1 MSYGPDMLFA
11 PLRAV
16 EAFPLGTEI
25 RFEPLCTVGSVQSE
39 PRMGH
44 GLGQV
49 STGLSASKMAVIDT
63 SEAGMTKVVV
73 ALFGSENSTPVV
85 LLSQRTKW

>member
-1 MSYGPDMLFA
+1 MSCGLDVVLA
-11 PLRAV
+11 PLRD
-16 EAFPLGTEI
+16 FTPFLLGAEI
-25 RFEPLCTVGSVQSE
+25 RFGTLCSIGSIQSKS
-39 PRMGH
+39 RMGH

-49 STGLSASKMAVIDT
+49 STGSSASKMAVIDT

-73 ALFGSENSTPVV
+73 ALFGSENSTPAV

>member
-1 MSYGPDMLFA
+1 MSCGLDVVLATLKAFGPFL
-11 PLRAV
+11 
-16 EAFPLGTEI
+16 LGTEI
-25 RFEPLCTVGSVQSE
+25 RFKPLCSVGSAYSK

-49 STGLSASKMAVIDT
+49 STGASASKMAVIDT

-73 ALFGSENSTPVV
+73 ALVGSENSTPGV

>member
-1 MSYGPDMLFA
+1 MGCGLDVFSA
-11 PLRAV
+11 PLGAV

-25 RFEPLCTVGSVQSE
+25 RFEPLCTVGSAQSE
-39 PRMGH
+39 PCMGH

-49 STGLSASKMAVIDT
+49 STGWSASKMAVIDT